1 MVLGKGMRRVVVLC
15 VSGAVLAT
23 PAVSQD
29 ITNAF
34 GLIDRRKT
42 APPASIATT
51 PTLNFYGVT
60 GLIDMPSAEDQPD
73 GQFSAT
79 VSSFGGITRG
89 TLTFQAFPFLSGSF
103 RYSGI
108 QDWDFDGFSTFYDR
122 SFDVRLWL
130 LREQKYLPSV
140 LVGLQDFAGT
150 GISAA
155 EYVVATKHVLPNLK
169 VTGGLGWGRFGSR
182 GDIGSLFGSR
192 PDGFSALG
200 GKFETDRWF
209 RGPVAFF
216 GGIEWQPTDRLGF
229 KVEYSSDDYDVEA
242 GRRLR
247 TGAGAIFDRDSSWNF
262 GAEYQVNDQTRVGA
276 YYLYGSEVGLTLQF
290 STDPATRPQ
299 KVPQAGP
306 GPLPVQPRPDRA
318 TDPEAWSP
326 EWTEQAD
333 AATILRGNVARGL
346 AREGMTLQ
354 GMTLTAERVR
364 IRLGNTRYDA
374 EAQAVGRAARV
385 LTRMMPASVET
396 FEIVPVVDGMA
407 LSMVTFRR
415 TDLETLEHAPDGAA
429 RLLSQA
435 AIGEAASLGA
445 PQIAP
450 GPETP
455 RLTWKLGPYVRQSFF
470 DPDNPL
476 RFGFGVKG
484 SARYELARGL
494 FVSGSLAQQLA
505 GDIDDIKRQ
514 ANSRLPTVRTD
525 DPIFNREGDPAI
537 EELTAAYYTRPGENL
552 YGRVTV
558 GYLERMF
565 GGVSGEV
572 LWKPV
577 ESPFALGV
585 EVNYVKK
592 RDFDQ
597 LFDFRS
603 YDVVTGHVSAYYNF
617 GGGYVGQVDVGR
629 YLAKDYGTTLTVERE
644 FANGWKFAAF
654 ATFTDVSAEEFGEGS
669 FDKGIRIE
677 IPISWITGRDSRQK
691 IGTTLRPVL
700 RDGGARLNVDGRLY
714 ETVRDY
720 DANGVT
726 SQWGRVWR

>member
-1 MVLGKGMRRVVVLC
+1 MVPRKGFLR
-15 VSGAVLAT
+15 AVLLSGTSALLAL
-23 PAVSQD
+23 PAGSQD

-34 GLIDRRKT
+34 GLIDRPL
-42 APPASIATT
+42 APARPAIATR

-60 GLIDMPSAEDQPD
+60 GLIDMPTGEDQPD

-79 VSSFGGITRG
+79 VSSFAGITRG

-130 LREQKYLPSV
+130 LREQSYLPSV
-140 LVGLQDFAGT
+140 VVGLQDFAGT

-155 EYVVATKHVLPNLK
+155 EYVVATKHILPNLK
-169 VTGGLGWGRFGSR
+169 VTGGLGWGRFGSK
-182 GDIGSLFGSR
+182 GDIGSPFGSR

-209 RGPVAFF
+209 RGPMAFF
-216 GGIEWQPTDRLGF
+216 GGVEWQPTDRLGL

-242 GRRLR
+242 GRQLR
-247 TGAGAIFDRDSSWNF
+247 TGAGEIFDRKSSWNF
-262 GAEYQVNDQTRVGA
+262 GAEYQVNDQTRLGA

-290 STDPATRPQ
+290 STDPATRPRD
-299 KVPQAGP
+299 VPQAGP
-306 GPLPVQPRPDRA
+306 GPLPVQPRPERA
-318 TDPEAWSP
+318 TDPDAWST
-326 EWTEQAD
+326 EWTEQPD
-333 AATILRGNVARGL
+333 AATILRGNVARSL
-346 AREGMTLQ
+346 MRDGMTLQ
-354 GMTLTAERVR
+354 GMALSADRVR
-364 IRLGNTRYDA
+364 IRLGNNRYDA
-374 EAQAVGRAARV
+374 EAQAVGRAARI
-385 LTRMMPASVET
+385 LTRLMPASIEI
-396 FEIVPVVDGMA
+396 FEIVPVVDGIP

-415 TDLETLEHAPDGAA
+415 SDLEALEHAPDGAA
-429 RLLSQA
+429 RLLA
-435 AIGEAASLGA
+435 RTKIGEALSLGA
-445 PQIAP
+445 PQLAP

-455 RLTWKLGPYVRQSFF
+455 RLNWTFLPYVRQSFF

-476 RFGFGVKG
+476 RLGFGLKG
-484 SARYELARGL
+484 TARYELARGL
-494 FVSGSLAQQLA
+494 FLSGSLAQQLA
-505 GDIDDIKRQ
+505 GDIDKVSRQ
-514 ANSRLPTVRTD
+514 ANSRLPAVRTD
-525 DPIFNREGDPAI
+525 EPRFNREGDPAI

-558 GYLERMF
+558 GYLERMY

-577 ESPFALGV
+577 ESPLALGV

-617 GGGYVGQVDVGR
+617 GKGYVGQVDVGR
-629 YLAKDYGTTLTVERE
+629 YLAKDYGTTLTLERE

-677 IPISWITGRDSRQK
+677 IPISWITGRDTRQK

-714 ETVRDY
+714 DTVRDY
-720 DANGVT
+720 DANGLD

>member
-1 MVLGKGMRRVVVLC
+1 MLQGKGGLRALLLSASTALV
-15 VSGAVLAT
+15 AF
-23 PAVSQD
+23 PASTQD

-34 GLIDRRKT
+34 GLIDRPLA
-42 APPASIATT
+42 APRPAIATR

-79 VSSFGGITRG
+79 VSSFAGITRG

-108 QDWDFDGFSTFYDR
+108 RDWNFDGFDTFYDR
-122 SFDVRLWL
+122 SFDLRLWV
-130 LREQKYLPSV
+130 LREQAYLPS
-140 LVGLQDFAGT
+140 LLIGLQDFAGT

-155 EYVVATKHVLPNLK
+155 EYVVATKHLLPNLK
-169 VTGGLGWGRFGSR
+169 VTGGLGWGRFGSH
-182 GDIGSLFGSR
+182 GSFGSPFGSR
-192 PDGFSALG
+192 PDGFSDLG
-200 GKFETDRWF
+200 GKAETDRWF

-216 GGIEWQPTDRLGF
+216 GGVEWQPTERLGL
-229 KVEYSSDDYDVEA
+229 KIEYSSDDYDVEA
-242 GRRLR
+242 GRKLR

-262 GAEYQVNDQTRVGA
+262 GAEYQLNDQIRIGG
-276 YYLYGSEVGLTLQF
+276 YYLYGSEIGVTLQF
-290 STDPATRPQ
+290 STDPALRPAN
-299 KVPQAGP
+299 VALSGP
-306 GPLPVQPRPDRA
+306 GPLPVQPRPDPA
-318 TDPEAWSP
+318 SDPDAWSP

-333 AATILRGNVARGL
+333 AATILRGNIARGL

-354 GMTLTAERVR
+354 GMTLSAERVR

-385 LTRMMPASVET
+385 LTRVMPASVET
-396 FEIVPVVDGMA
+396 FEIVPVVDGMP
-407 LSMVTFRR
+407 LSVVTLRR
-415 TDLETLEHAPDGAA
+415 SDIEALEHAPDGAA
-429 RLLSQA
+429 GLLA
-435 AIGEAASLGA
+435 RARIGEAGGLGA
-445 PQIAP
+445 PELPP

-455 RLTWKLGPYVRQSFF
+455 RLSWQIGPTVRQSFF

-494 FVSGSLAQQLA
+494 FLSGSLAQQIT
-505 GDIDDIKRQ
+505 GNIDDVDRQ
-514 ANSRLPTVRTD
+514 ANSLLPTVRTD
-525 DPIFNREGDPAI
+525 EPIFNREGDPAI
-537 EELTAAYYTRPGENL
+537 EELTAAYYTRPGEDL

-617 GGGYVGQVDVGR
+617 GSGYFGQVDVGR
-629 YLAKDYGTTLTVERE
+629 YLAKDYGATLTLERQ

-654 ATFTDVSAEEFGEGS
+654 ATFTDASAEEFGEGS
-669 FDKGIRIE
+669 FDKGVRIE
-677 IPISWITGRDSRQK
+677 IPISWITGRDTRQK

-700 RDGGARLNVDGRLY
+700 RDGGARLSVDGRLY
-714 ETVRDY
+714 DTVRDY

>member
-1 MVLGKGMRRVVVLC
+1 MVPQKRFLRAALL
-15 VSGAVLAT
+15 SGAGALLAL
-23 PAVSQD
+23 PASTQD

-34 GLIDRRKT
+34 GLIDR
-42 APPASIATT
+42 PLVPARPAVATR

-60 GLIDMPSAEDQPD
+60 GLIDMPTGEDQAD

-89 TLTFQAFPFLSGSF
+89 TLSFQALPFLSGSF

-108 QDWDFDGFSTFYDR
+108 QDWNFDGFSTFYDR

-130 LREQKYLPSV
+130 LREQAYLPSV
-140 LVGLQDFAGT
+140 VVGLQDFAGT

-155 EYVVATKHVLPNLK
+155 EYVVATKHLLPRLK

-182 GDIGSLFGSR
+182 GDIGSPFGSR

-200 GKFETDRWF
+200 GKAETDRWF
-209 RGPVAFF
+209 RGPMAFF
-216 GGIEWQPTDRLGF
+216 GGVEWQPTDRLGL

-242 GRRLR
+242 GRALR
-247 TGAGAIFDRDSSWNF
+247 TGAGEIFDRKSSWNF
-262 GAEYQVNDQTRVGA
+262 GAEYQINEQTRIGG
-276 YYLYGSEVGLTLQF
+276 YYLYGSEFGLTLQF
-290 STDPATRPQ
+290 STDPAARPQ

-306 GPLPVQPRPDRA
+306 GPLPVAPRPDPA
-318 TDPEAWSP
+318 ADPDAWSP
-326 EWTEQAD
+326 EWIEQAD

-346 AREGMTLQ
+346 EREGMTLQ
-354 GMTLTAERVR
+354 GMTLSADRVR
-364 IRLGNTRYDA
+364 MRLGNTRYDA

-385 LTRMMPASVET
+385 LSRMMPASVET
-396 FEIVPVVDGMA
+396 FEIMPVVDGMP

-415 TDLETLEHAPDGAA
+415 SDIEALEHAPDGAA
-429 RLLSQA
+429 RLLSRA
-435 AIGEAASLGA
+435 TIGEAGALGA
-445 PQIAP
+445 PQIPP

-455 RLTWKLGPYVRQSFF
+455 RLRWKVGPTVRQSFF

-505 GDIDDIKRQ
+505 GDIDKIDRQ
-514 ANSRLPTVRTD
+514 ANSLLPPVRTD
-525 DPIFNREGDPAI
+525 EPIYNREGDPAI

-558 GYLERMF
+558 GYLERMY

-585 EVNYVKK
+585 EVNYVRK

-617 GGGYVGQVDVGR
+617 GKGYFGQVDVGR

-644 FANGWKFAAF
+644 FANGWRLAAF
-654 ATFTDVSAEEFGEGS
+654 ATFTDVSAAEFGEGS

-677 IPISWITGRDSRQK
+677 IPISWITGRDDRQK
-691 IGTTLRPVL
+691 IATTLRPVL
-700 RDGGARLNVDGRLY
+700 RDGGARLEVNGRLY
-714 ETVRDY
+714 DTVRDY
-720 DANGVT
+720 DTNGLN